1 MRSLLRRM
9 LLACGTGLAVFA
21 YLSTPAPVA
30 AEAYGPETCSTC
42 IESGLNH
49 SFLENCCLPSST
61 DCYKRGGGH
70 AGGASEYG
78 RCWNHEICP
87 TGPA

>member
-1 MRSLLRRM
+1 M

-42 IESGLNH
+42 IEEGDLGSAGA
-49 SFLENCCLPSST
+49 
-61 DCYKRGGGH
+61 RG
-70 AGGASEYG
+70 AKPQALIE
-78 RCWNHEICP
+78 
-87 TGPA
+87 